1 MLGCN
6 LILDTDILV
15 ALLKGKRDAN
25 EAMQGLQEKGDA
37 AATTIISAYELLK
50 GAYLS
55 SRPKDNLAE
64 VQELLSNIHVLDL
77 TQKACEEASVIYR
90 DLRKTGSLIGE
101 FDVLIAAIVRTYDE
115 TIMTR
120 DEHFAFIRGT
130 KVTEW

>member
-1 MLGCN
+1 

-25 EAMQGLQEKGDA
+25 EAMKGLQEKGDE
-37 AATTIISAYELLK
+37 AATTIVSAYELLK
-50 GAYLS
+50 GASLS

-64 VQELLSNIHVLDL
+64 VQELLSNMHVLDL
-77 TQKACEEASVIYR
+77 TLKACEEASVIYR

-101 FDVLIAAIVRTYDE
+101 FDVLIAAIARTCDE

-120 DEHFAFIRGT
+120 DEHFTFIRGI

>member
-25 EAMQGLQEKGDA
+25 EAMQGLQEKGDD

-77 TQKACEEASVIYR
+77 TQQACEEASVIYR

-101 FDVLIAAIVRTYDE
+101 FDVLIAAIVRTYNE

-120 DEHFAFIRGT
+120 DEHFTLIRGT